1 MKHRSRLRLA
11 AVLAACSVLP
21 LVSGVASAQ
30 EVRDRAIKLTFAN
43 AKDSAHDIGAK
54 RFAEIVDQKSGGRL
68 KVRLYPGG
76 TLGGE
81 AAVASSLQGG
91 TIEMSM
97 MGPGI
102 LTGMDKDFGVFDTPF
117 LFDDFR
123 EVDAVLDGPVG
134 QRLLDKL
141 PDKGLVGL
149 SYWDHGFRIL
159 TNARR
164 PVAKVEDIQGLKV
177 RVQQIPVF
185 IDMFTTLGAN
195 AVPMPFTELYTALE
209 SGAVDGQENPF
220 ISVEVTK
227 FYEVQKY
234 ASNTRHAY
242 SPLLVLAGKKFW
254 DQLSADERTILL
266 DAANE
271 AKPYE
276 RETSRSLDA
285 KAVEALKGE
294 GMTITDIPPEERA
307 RMREKL
313 KPVVEKHQQTI
324 SPALVA
330 ELNAELQKV
339 RAAK

>member
-1 MKHRSRLRLA
+1 MTPYVRSTLA
-11 AVLAACSVLP
+11 AVVACLILQISP
-21 LVSGVASAQ
+21 ASAQ
-30 EVRDRAIKLTFAN
+30 EIENRTIKLAFVN
-43 AKDSAHDIGAK
+43 AKESAHDLGAK
-54 RFAEIVDQKSGGRL
+54 RFAEIVDEKSGGKL
-68 KVRLYPGG
+68 KVRLYPSG

-97 MGPGI
+97 MGPGL

-117 LFDDFR
+117 LFDDFK

-141 PDKGLVGL
+141 PEKGLIGL

-159 TNARR
+159 TNSRR
-164 PVAKVEDIQGLKV
+164 PVAKVEDIQGLKI

-185 IDMFTTLGAN
+185 IDMVTTLGGN

-220 ISVEVTK
+220 VSVEVTK

-242 SPLLVLAGKKFW
+242 SPLLMLAGKKFW
-254 DQLSADERTILL
+254 DQLSGDERGILL

-271 AKPYE
+271 TKPYE
-276 RETSRSLDA
+276 RETSRSIDA
-285 KAVEALKGE
+285 KAVETLKGE
-294 GMTITDIPPEERA
+294 GMTITDIPAEERA
-307 RMREKL
+307 RMRDML
-313 KPVVEKHQQTI
+313 KPVIEKHQQTI
-324 SPALVA
+324 NPALVA
-330 ELNAELQKV
+330 ELQSELQKV